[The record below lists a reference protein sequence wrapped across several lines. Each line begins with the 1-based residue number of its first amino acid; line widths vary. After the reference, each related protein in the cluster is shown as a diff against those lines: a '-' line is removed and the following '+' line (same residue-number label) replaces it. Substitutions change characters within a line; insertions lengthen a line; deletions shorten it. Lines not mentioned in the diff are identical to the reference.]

1 MSQYQADDDDSYARF
16 DDDTGAPTPRIT
28 KDDPVIAVP
37 VTPHSHKPAS
47 PAEVL
52 DDGPRP
58 AFSFRRLWQFTGPG
72 FLMSIAYLDPGNL
85 ESDLQ
90 AGAFTGYQLLWVL
103 LWSTTYGLFLQILA
117 LRLGV
122 VTGRHLAQLCRSEY
136 SPPVRY
142 LLFLMVELAIIGSD
156 LQEVIGSAIAIRLLF
171 GLPVWAGVLITAGD
185 TFTFLFLHAFG
196 VRKLEAFFAALI
208 TCMCVCFFIDFGMDP
223 PSGAGMAKVSSS
235 QQRTTSAVALH
246 CWLSPWHFAAAC

>member
-1 MSQYQADDDDSYARF
+1 MSHDHEHDDDNYTRF
-16 DDDTGAPTPRIT
+16 ADEPDYPTPRIT

-37 VTPHSHKPAS
+37 SSPLSHSIAS
-47 PAEVL
+47 PAEVI

-58 AFSFRRLWQFTGPG
+58 SFSFRRLWQFTGPG

-103 LWSTTYGLFLQILA
+103 LWATVYGLFLQILA

-122 VTGRHLAQLCRSEY
+122 VTGRHLAQMCRSEY

-171 GLPVWAGVLITAGD
+171 GLPIWAGVLITAGD

-223 PSGAGMAKVSSS
+223 PSGVGIAKVTM
-235 QQRTTSAVALH
+235 QRSCCHSERVYFCH
-246 CWLSPWHFAAAC
+246 NHDR

>member
-1 MSQYQADDDDSYARF
+1 MANDHY
-16 DDDTGAPTPRIT
+16 DDDTSYSRFQGEIDEPTPRIT
-28 KDDPVIAVP
+28 KEDPVIAVP
-37 VTPHSHKPAS
+37 VTPQSHSATS
-47 PAEVL
+47 PAEVI

-58 AFSFRRLWQFTGPG
+58 SFSFRRLWAFTGPG
-72 FLMSIAYLDPGNL
+72 WLMSIAYLDPGNL

-103 LWSTTYGLFLQILA
+103 LWSTLYGLFLQILA

-142 LLFLMVELAIIGSD
+142 LLFLMIEFAIIGSD

-171 GLPVWAGVLITAGD
+171 GLPLWAGVLITAGD

-208 TCMCVCFFIDFGMDP
+208 TCMCVCFFIDFGMDS
-223 PSGAGMAKVSSS
+223 PSGAGIAKVT
-235 QQRTTSAVALH
+235 QQSLTERGENVVYSANRA
-246 CWLSPWHFAAAC
+246 